1 MEFNILDSDKKIIYS
16 NLKTNSKGEI
26 EITNLLPGK
35 YYIREVNAKEG
46 YLLSN
51 EMFEIDINF
60 NEEFTI
66 IVNNSFK
73 EEEEQEPN
81 ITKQEISHK
90 VENVKKLPVTGM

>member
-1 MEFNILDSDKKIIYS
+1 
-16 NLKTNSKGEI
+16 
-26 EITNLLPGK
+26 
-35 YYIREVNAKEG
+35 
-46 YLLSN
+46 
-51 EMFEIDINF
+51 MFEIDINF